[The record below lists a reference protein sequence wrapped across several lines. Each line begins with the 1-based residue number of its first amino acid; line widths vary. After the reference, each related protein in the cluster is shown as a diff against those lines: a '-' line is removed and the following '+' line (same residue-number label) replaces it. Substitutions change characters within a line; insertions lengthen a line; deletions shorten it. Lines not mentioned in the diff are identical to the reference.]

1 MASFRTNS
9 PPEFYIVER
18 IVPFSTRVSV
28 HKLAAYAD
36 AGFLF
41 KPGYMERG
49 LKFRIWNVREYHLVR
64 IGQRVKCPQIFI
76 GAAVPICHHD
86 KEPVPQN
93 SLAAP
98 LPCSLRFCRGS
109 IMFKPDVQIAELCS
123 RVRHVFFRLKHKRK
137 TQIFPRRSEKQNRPA
152 HARQSPA

>member
-1 MASFRTNS
+1 MTLIFGILYSFVK
-9 PPEFYIVER
+9 PFYIVER

-64 IGQRVKCPQIFI
+64 IGQRVKCPQTSRSVIMIKSLSHRILSQRRFH
-76 GAAVPICHHD
+76 AA
-86 KEPVPQN
+86 
-93 SLAAP
+93 SASA
-98 LPCSLRFCRGS
+98 
-109 IMFKPDVQIAELCS
+109 
-123 RVRHVFFRLKHKRK
+123 
-137 TQIFPRRSEKQNRPA
+137 SEA
-152 HARQSPA
+152 